1 MKYAMLIYVDP
12 RSFDGISE
20 DEAADITRQYMEIR
34 RDPRCLAGEHLQGL
48 ETATTVRVADGKAL
62 TTDGPFAETREV
74 FGGFFLYEADD
85 LDEALDVAARIPATW
100 MNGSVEVRPIV
111 QYPAAVES

>member
-12 RSFDGISE
+12 HSWDDLSE
-20 DEAADITRQYMEIR
+20 AEAADITRQYMEIAQ
-34 RDPRCLAGEHLQGL
+34 DPRCLGGEQLQGL
-48 ETATTVRVADGKAL
+48 ETATTVRVADGQAL

-74 FGGFFLYEADD
+74 FGGFYLFEAGD
-85 LDEALDVAARIPATW
+85 LDEALEVAARIPATW

-111 QYPAAVES
+111 ERPVSVES

>member
-12 RSFDGISE
+12 HSWERLSE
-20 DEAADITRQYMEIR
+20 EEAADVSRQYMDIR
-34 RDPRCLAGEHLQGL
+34 QDQRCLGGEQLQGV

-62 TTDGPFAETREV
+62 STDGPFAETREV
-74 FGGFFLYEADD
+74 FGGFYLFEADD

-111 QYPAAVES
+111 ERPAVVES